1 MRQAFVVLCVLG
13 ALAVPVAA
21 AGSDTHESG
30 LLGQMNSVRTAHG
43 LAPLRLD
50 PHLEQAA
57 VAHTRQMLASN
68 TFAHGA
74 FGSRM
79 LQYNVSF
86 STAGEN
92 LAWGTGSLST
102 PHAIVAAWMASPE
115 HRANLLRASFR
126 RVGLGD
132 LVGTFQGHGDA
143 RVVTADFAG

>member
-13 ALAVPVAA
+13 ALAVPMAA
-21 AGSDTHESG
+21 AGSDSHESG
-30 LLGQMNSVRTAHG
+30 LLSEMNSVRTAHG

-92 LAWGTGSLST
+92 LAWATGSLST

-115 HRANLLRASFR
+115 HRANLLRTSFR